1 MQFDTALN
9 LIWLV
14 FGVFALAGTLRARL
28 RNNSSVNRG
37 PAWLHVCGVAL
48 IVAALF
54 PYISA
59 TDDVLRI
66 QHMNLQQQP
75 DHSRQNGKKAPSDAL
90 IRLYEVMDTPV
101 VCAVRQ
107 ISVVLSFVS
116 LVVTPVLRRVDRSTP
131 FLAGRSPPLSLAH
144 ISTVG

>member
-1 MQFDTALN
+1 VHFDTALN
-9 LIWLV
+9 LIWFV
-14 FGVFALAGTLRARL
+14 FGVFALVATMRLKLR
-28 RNNSSVNRG
+28 RG
-37 PAWLHVCGVAL
+37 RTVKRASAWLHICGVAL

-66 QHMNLQQQP
+66 QHMNLQQNS
-75 DHSRQNGKKAPSDAL
+75 DHSRQNGKKAPGDAL

-107 ISVVLSFVS
+107 ISLTLFFIS

-131 FLAGRSPPLSLAH
+131 FLAGRSPPLLLS
-144 ISTVG
+144 

>member
-1 MQFDTALN
+1 MHFDTALN
-9 LIWLV
+9 LIWFV
-14 FGVFALAGTLRARL
+14 FGVFALAGTLRVKLGRD
-28 RNNSSVNRG
+28 STVSRG
-37 PAWLHVCGVAL
+37 SAWLHICGVAL

-66 QHMNLQQQP
+66 QHMNLQQTP

-107 ISVVLSFVS
+107 ISLTLFFVF
-116 LVVTPVLRRVDRSTP
+116 LVIVPVLRRVDRSTP
-131 FLAGRSPPLSLAH
+131 FLAGRSPPLSF
-144 ISTVG
+144 S